1 MILCSG
7 SHEGFIFS
15 SMTDQNLIF
24 IIENLGSMF
33 WVLQFIIDSMMKM
46 FIIVVE
52 FEKTSIEFL
61 SY

>member
-24 IIENLGSMF
+24 IIENLGNMF

-46 FIIVVE
+46 FIIIVE